1 MSNRYLEIKPQNHN
15 ASFSYN
21 EGRPIISFQISEQE
35 ALLLPRSVRFC
46 GQFNVY
52 KDSDRE
58 VEALGGRLRMDSRLG
73 VWSMVDQLV
82 ISSARSKQTI
92 EHLRHAN
99 RFYSSFF
106 PSTSDE
112 KHLIGAFGETG
123 LTLPS
128 IEGQQRSVVSES
140 SGSGTVAT
148 NQNEFCIHLPSGLLS
163 GTSAIPLSAQSGVGG
178 LTIDIHLA
186 PSSAVLFD
194 NDGDASGGSLLGAF
208 YEVFN
213 CKLVCEVHTPSPQ
226 DMPKSSGGQLQYNSF
241 SGYYQTINST
251 NAEINFALGLS
262 KVNGV
267 FMNFIP
273 SSHLNNLNHN
283 SMATLIP
290 TKTDGSIADLSQVVF
305 TKGGIR
311 YPLDY
316 NIDTAYKTDTKQR
329 QVDPQVIRNGLNAI
343 IPFNKITHTLVSPV
357 NCNKDWASN
366 DNAVLAGGLNY
377 VVGVAYDTVGSD
389 TSGGNFMEEAW
400 GVQMDIGL
408 EDNNPVSAFIFVHA
422 KQTLLFQNGSVQ
434 VIS

>member
-46 GQFNVY
+46 GQFNAY
-52 KDSDRE
+52 TDSARTVPTNE
-58 VEALGGRLRMDSRLG
+58 RLNMDSRLG
-73 VWSMVDQLV
+73 IWSIVDQLV

-99 RFYSSFF
+99 RFYSTFF
-106 PSTSDE
+106 PATSDE
-112 KHLIGAFGETG
+112 KHLIGAFGESG
-123 LTLPS
+123 LSLPS
-128 IEGQQRSVVSES
+128 TEGQQRSVLQES
-140 SGSGTVAT
+140 GAQT
-148 NQNEFCIHLPSGLLS
+148 NNANEFCIHLPSGLLS

-178 LTIDIHLA
+178 LTIDIHLS

-194 NDGDASGGSLLGAF
+194 KNGDASGGNLLGAF

-213 CKLVCEVHTPSPQ
+213 CKLVCELHTPSPE
-226 DMPKSSGGQLQYNSF
+226 DMPASSSGGQLEYNSF

-251 NAEINFALGLS
+251 NAEINFSLGLS
-262 KVNGV
+262 RVNSV

-290 TKTDGSIADLSQVVF
+290 TRSDGAIADLSQVVF
-305 TKGGIR
+305 TKGGVR

-316 NIDTAYKTDTKQR
+316 NIDTAYKQDNKQR

-343 IPFNKITHTLVSPV
+343 IPFTKITHTSVSPV
-357 NCNKDWASN
+357 NCNKDWSSN
-366 DNAVLAGGLNY
+366 DNSVLNGGLNY
-377 VVGVAYDTVGSD
+377 IVGIAYDTVGSD
-389 TSGGNFMEEAW
+389 TAGGNFMDEAW
-400 GVQMDIGL
+400 GVQLDLGL
-408 EDNNPVSAFIFVHA
+408 TDNNPVSAFIFVHA
-422 KQTLLFQNGSVQ
+422 N
-434 VIS
+434 

>member
-46 GQFNVY
+46 GQFNAY
-52 KDSDRE
+52 TDTARSIPANE
-58 VEALGGRLRMDSRLG
+58 RLNMDSRLG
-73 VWSMVDQLV
+73 IWSIVDQLV

-99 RFYSSFF
+99 RFYSTFF
-106 PSTSDE
+106 PATSDE
-112 KHLIGAFGETG
+112 KHLIGAFGESG

-128 IEGQQRSVVSES
+128 TEGQQRSVIQQ
-140 SGSGTVAT
+140 SGDAT
-148 NQNEFCIHLPSGLLS
+148 NNANEFCIHLPSGLLS

-194 NDGDASGGSLLGAF
+194 KNGDASGGNLLGAF

-213 CKLVCEVHTPSPQ
+213 CKLVCELHMPSPE
-226 DMPKSSGGQLQYNSF
+226 DMPASSSGGQLEYNSF

-251 NAEINFALGLS
+251 NAEINFSLGLS
-262 KVNGV
+262 RVNSV

-290 TKTDGSIADLSQVVF
+290 TRSDGAIADLSQVVF
-305 TKGGIR
+305 TKGGVR

-316 NIDTAYKTDTKQR
+316 NIDTAYKQDNKQR

-343 IPFNKITHTLVSPV
+343 IPFTKITHTSVSPV
-357 NCNKDWASN
+357 NCNKDWSSN
-366 DNAVLAGGLNY
+366 DNSVLNGGLNY
-377 VVGVAYDTVGSD
+377 IVGIAYDTVGSD
-389 TSGGNFMEEAW
+389 TAGGNFMDEAW
-400 GVQMDIGL
+400 GVQLDLGL
-408 EDNNPVSAFIFVHA
+408 TDNNPVSAFIFVHA
-422 KQTLLFQNGSVQ
+422 KQTLMFKGGQVQ
-434 VIS
+434 VLQ

>member
-1 MSNRYLEIKPQNHN
+1 MSNRYLEIKPSNHN

-46 GQFNVY
+46 GQLGVY
-52 KDSDRE
+52 TAGDRS
-58 VEALGGRLRMDSRLG
+58 VSAGADLRMDSRLG
-73 VWSMVDQLV
+73 MWSVVDQLV

-106 PSTSDE
+106 PATSDE

-128 IEGQQRSVVSES
+128 LEGQMESVVKETANPGDNS
-140 SGSGTVAT
+140 
-148 NQNEFCIHLPSGLLS
+148 NEFCIHLPSGLLS

-194 NDGDASGGSLLGAF
+194 QNGNAQGSGLLGAF
-208 YEVFN
+208 YELFN
-213 CKLVCEVHTPSPQ
+213 CKLVCEVHTPSAQ
-226 DMPKSSGGQLQYNSF
+226 DMPTGDGGQLEYNSF

-251 NAEINFALGLS
+251 NAEINFSLGLS
-262 KVNGV
+262 RVNSV

-273 SSHLNNLNHN
+273 SSHLNSLDHN

-290 TKTDGSIADLSQVVF
+290 TRATGQVADLSQVVF
-305 TKGGIR
+305 TKGGVR

-316 NIDTAYKTDTKQR
+316 NIDTIYKKDPSQK
-329 QVDPQVIRNGLNAI
+329 QVDPQVIRNSMNAI
-343 IPFNKITHTLVSPV
+343 IPFNRITHTMISPV
-357 NCNKDWASN
+357 NCNKDWVSN
-366 DNAVLAGGLNY
+366 DNLVLEGGLNY
-377 VVGVAYDTVGSD
+377 MVGVAYDTVGSD
-389 TSGGNFMEEAW
+389 TAGGNFMTDAW
-400 GVQMDIGL
+400 GVQMNIDL
-408 EDNNPVSAFIFVHA
+408 SDNNPVSAFIFVHA
-422 KQTLLFQNGSVQ
+422 KQTLMFRQGQVQ
-434 VIS
+434 IVQ

>member
-1 MSNRYLEIKPQNHN
+1 MSNRYLEIKPSNHN

-35 ALLLPRSVRFC
+35 ALLLPRSVRFV
-46 GQFNVY
+46 GQLGVY
-52 KDSDRE
+52 TASDRS
-58 VEALGGRLRMDSRLG
+58 VSAGDDLRMDSRLG
-73 VWSMVDQLV
+73 VWSIVDQLV
-82 ISSARSKQTI
+82 ISSAKSKQTI

-106 PSTSDE
+106 PATSDE

-128 IEGQQRSVVSES
+128 LKGQMESVVKETANPVNNS
-140 SGSGTVAT
+140 
-148 NQNEFCIHLPSGLLS
+148 NEFCIHLPSGLLS

-194 NDGDASGGSLLGAF
+194 QNGTAQADGLLGAF

-213 CKLVCEVHTPSPQ
+213 CKLVCELHTPSPQ
-226 DMPKSSGGQLQYNSF
+226 DMPSGDGGSLEYNSF

-251 NAEINFALGLS
+251 NAEINFSLGLS
-262 KVNGV
+262 RVNSV

-273 SSHLNNLNHN
+273 SKHLNSLDYN

-290 TKTDGSIADLSQVVF
+290 TTSSGEIADLSQVVF
-305 TKGGIR
+305 TKGGVR

-316 NIDTAYKTDTKQR
+316 NIDTIYKRDSKQK

-343 IPFNKITHTLVSPV
+343 IPFNKITHTMVSPV
-357 NCNKDWASN
+357 NCNKDWTSN
-366 DNAVLAGGLNY
+366 DNLVLDGGLNY
-377 VVGVAYDTVGSD
+377 LVGVAYDTVGSD
-389 TSGGNFMEEAW
+389 TAGGNFMSDAW
-400 GVQMDIGL
+400 GVQMDLGL
-408 EDNNPVSAFIFVHA
+408 TDNNPVSAFIFVHA
-422 KQTLLFQNGSVQ
+422 KQTLMFRGGQIQ
-434 VIS
+434 VIQ

>member
-1 MSNRYLEIKPQNHN
+1 MSNRYLEIKPSNHN

-35 ALLLPRSVRFC
+35 ALLLPRSVRLV
-46 GQFNVY
+46 GQLGVY
-52 KDSDRE
+52 TAGDRSVSAGSD
-58 VEALGGRLRMDSRLG
+58 LRMDSRLG
-73 VWSMVDQLV
+73 VWSIVDQLV

-106 PSTSDE
+106 PATSDE

-128 IEGQQRSVVSES
+128 IDGQMESVVKE
-140 SGSGTVAT
+140 T
-148 NQNEFCIHLPSGLLS
+148 NNQSFNSNEFCIHLPSGLLS

-186 PSSAVLFD
+186 PSSAVLFSQS
-194 NDGDASGGSLLGAF
+194 GDAQGDGLLGAF
-208 YEVFN
+208 YEIFN
-213 CKLVCEVHTPSPQ
+213 CKLVCELHTPSPQ
-226 DMPKSSGGQLQYNSF
+226 DMPTGDGGQLEYNSF

-251 NAEINFALGLS
+251 NAEINFSLGLS
-262 KVNGV
+262 RVNSV

-273 SSHLNNLNHN
+273 SSHLNSLDHN

-290 TKTDGSIADLSQVVF
+290 TTSSGEIADLSQVVF
-305 TKGGIR
+305 TKGGVR

-316 NIDTAYKTDTKQR
+316 NIDTIYKRDSKQK
-329 QVDPQVIRNGLNAI
+329 QVDPQVIRNGLNSI
-343 IPFNKITHTLVSPV
+343 IPFNKLTHTMVSPV
-357 NCNKDWASN
+357 NCNKDWTSN
-366 DNAVLAGGLNY
+366 DNLVLEGGLNY

-389 TSGGNFMEEAW
+389 TAGGNFMNDAW

-408 EDNNPVSAFIFVHA
+408 TDNNPVSAFIFVHA
-422 KQTLLFQNGSVQ
+422 KQTLMFRQGQIQ
-434 VIS
+434 VIQ

>member
-46 GQFNVY
+46 GQFNAYTNTARAVP
-52 KDSDRE
+52 SNE
-58 VEALGGRLRMDSRLG
+58 RLNMDSRLG
-73 VWSMVDQLV
+73 IWSIVDQLV

-99 RFYSSFF
+99 RFYSTFF
-106 PSTSDE
+106 PATSDE
-112 KHLIGAFGETG
+112 KHLIGAFGESG

-128 IEGQQRSVVSES
+128 TEGQQRSVIQES
-140 SGSGTVAT
+140 GAQT
-148 NQNEFCIHLPSGLLS
+148 NNANEFCIHLASGLLS
-163 GTSAIPLSAQSGVGG
+163 GTSAIPLSAQSGIGG
-178 LTIDIHLA
+178 MVIDIHLS

-194 NDGDASGGSLLGAF
+194 KNGDASGGNLLGAF

-213 CKLVCEVHTPSPQ
+213 CKLVCELHMPSPE
-226 DMPKSSGGQLQYNSF
+226 DMPASSSGGQLEYNSF

-251 NAEINFALGLS
+251 NAEINFSLGLS
-262 KVNGV
+262 RVNSV

-290 TKTDGSIADLSQVVF
+290 TRADGTIADLSQVVF

-316 NIDTAYKTDTKQR
+316 NIDTAYKQDNKQR

-343 IPFNKITHTLVSPV
+343 IPFTKITHTSISPV
-357 NCNKDWASN
+357 NCNKDWSSN
-366 DNAVLAGGLNY
+366 DNSVLNGGLNY
-377 VVGVAYDTVGSD
+377 IVGIAYDTVGSD
-389 TSGGNFMEEAW
+389 TAGGNFMDEAW
-400 GVQMDIGL
+400 GVQLDLGL
-408 EDNNPVSAFIFVHA
+408 TDNNPVSAFIFVHA
-422 KQTLLFQNGSVQ
+422 KQTLMFKGGQVQ
-434 VIS
+434 VLQ